1 MVIIIMSYILLY
13 TKKIYEFAALY
24 IISIN
29 IKIRKAQ
36 VIDIFFKENTSR
48 NVKIQEPTG
57 SSVQ

>member
-1 MVIIIMSYILLY
+1 MSYILLY